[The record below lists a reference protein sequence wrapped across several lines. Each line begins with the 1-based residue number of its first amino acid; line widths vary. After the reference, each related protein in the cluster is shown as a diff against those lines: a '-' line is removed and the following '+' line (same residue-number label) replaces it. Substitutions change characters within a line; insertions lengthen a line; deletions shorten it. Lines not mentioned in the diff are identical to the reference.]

1 MEWALLMRVMPILL
15 VAVGVVVVSTGLQL
29 IPRCAR
35 YFFRERAT
43 NLDSRQLVEDAR
55 EIPRSQVHIQHGKVN
70 LRNLVQQEAQ
80 LGLLELKACG
90 PERMLSELTSI
101 TRWLTS
107 ENYQVILENLEA
119 EL

>member
-55 EIPRSQVHIQHGKVN
+55 EIPRSQVHIQHGKAGWFDHYP
-70 LRNLVQQEAQ
+70 LETKTMR
-80 LGLLELKACG
+80 LLLKMG
-90 PERMLSELTSI
+90 MGTIGTS
-101 TRWLTS
+101 S
-107 ENYQVILENLEA
+107 
-119 EL
+119 